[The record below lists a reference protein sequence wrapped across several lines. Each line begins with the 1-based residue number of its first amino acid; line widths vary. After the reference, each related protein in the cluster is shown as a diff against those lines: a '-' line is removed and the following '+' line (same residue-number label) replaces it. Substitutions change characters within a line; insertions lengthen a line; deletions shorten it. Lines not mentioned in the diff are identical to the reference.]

1 MTTPTLSTD
10 PPGQGLWTALHW
22 LTVLAEQGSFT
33 AAAARLGVSK
43 AAVSQ
48 RVSDLERWAGLPLV
62 ARTTRSLR
70 LTEAGQRLVDD
81 TQGSFEHIAQTW
93 AQVRDTAGLPHGLL
107 RVTAPVALARQQ
119 LVPHFASFCR
129 QYPQVRLQLDL
140 SDRLVPLAQEGYD
153 LAIRHTASPP
163 DTHIAWPLCATYSVL
178 VASPRYL
185 SDQGTPRHPA
195 ELAHHNCLHYPR
207 RQESPAWTLV
217 PRRGPEAGE
226 RVTVPVS
233 GNFAATN
240 SEALRDAALADLGI
254 ALVPD
259 FSAQA
264 ALRTGE
270 LVQVLPQWRP
280 VGAFAEQLV
289 ALRAYTPFVPQAV
302 RALVQHLQGALRL
315 GFGLID

>member
-1 MTTPTLSTD
+1 
-10 PPGQGLWTALHW
+10 
-22 LTVLAEQGSFT
+22 
-33 AAAARLGVSK
+33 
-43 AAVSQ
+43 
-48 RVSDLERWAGLPLV
+48 
-62 ARTTRSLR
+62 
-70 LTEAGQRLVDD
+70 
-81 TQGSFEHIAQTW
+81 
-93 AQVRDTAGLPHGLL
+93 
-107 RVTAPVALARQQ
+107 VT
-119 LVPHFASFCR
+119 
-129 QYPQVRLQLDL
+129 
-140 SDRLVPLAQEGYD
+140 
-153 LAIRHTASPP
+153 
-163 DTHIAWPLCATYSVL
+163 
-178 VASPRYL
+178 
-185 SDQGTPRHPA
+185 
-195 ELAHHNCLHYPR
+195 
-207 RQESPAWTLV
+207 
-217 PRRGPEAGE
+217 
-226 RVTVPVS
+226 